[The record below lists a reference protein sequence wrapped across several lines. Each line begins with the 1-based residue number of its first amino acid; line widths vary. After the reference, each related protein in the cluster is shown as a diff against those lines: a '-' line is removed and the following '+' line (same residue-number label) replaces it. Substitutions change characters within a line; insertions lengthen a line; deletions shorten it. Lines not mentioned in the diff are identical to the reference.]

1 MALVGAAFGQGSGGI
16 FLADVE
22 CSGTEISLGK
32 CPSDDASDCSDWEDA
47 GVRCS
52 GKIFHPFSSLLKE

>member
-1 MALVGAAFGQGSGGI
+1 MALVGAAFGRGSGEI

-22 CSGTEISLGK
+22 CSGTEMSLDK
-32 CPSDDASDCSDWEDA
+32 CPSGDASDCNHWEDA

-52 GKIFHPFSSLLKE
+52 GKIFHPFSSLLKD